1 MVVTLKMQ
9 NQKLIIAYDIGSV
22 DWIDIS
28 IYMLHYLGLY
38 FYIGK
43 VLYLLF
49 KIWKDLDILLTNYLI
64 SARRHSREKQ
74 LNQAL

>member
-1 MVVTLKMQ
+1 MDAFYISFITLSDYIDILKMQ

-49 KIWKDLDILLTNYLI
+49 KIWKDLDIFLI
-64 SARRHSREKQ
+64 
-74 LNQAL
+74 N